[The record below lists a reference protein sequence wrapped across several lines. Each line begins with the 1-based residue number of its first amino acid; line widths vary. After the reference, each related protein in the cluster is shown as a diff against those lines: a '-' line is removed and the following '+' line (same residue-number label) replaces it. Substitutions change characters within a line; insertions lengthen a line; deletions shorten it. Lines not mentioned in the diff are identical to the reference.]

1 MPVTFLPGAVR
12 IEPVG
17 QVEADVDLPGSK
29 SLTNRYLACA
39 ALADGRTT
47 IERASLSDDAHAMV
61 RGLRALG
68 VDVEVDEA
76 RARLHVTGR
85 SGGFRVEQAELD
97 VGAAGTA
104 MRFLAALACVGCG
117 HYRLDG
123 SQRMRA
129 RPIGDLVDALRSL
142 GAKIECEEIEGYPPL
157 VVHADGLRG
166 GEVVL
171 ESPPSSQFISALLMA
186 APACRGDVLVDIRGA
201 CVSEPYIAMTL
212 EVMRELGVES
222 LVSDD
227 GRRFIVPAPQRYQAG
242 SYQVEPDASAATY
255 FWAAAAVTGGRVR
268 VRGLSRAS
276 RQGDVGFVDVLAQ
289 MGCQV
294 HTASDGLDVHG
305 PADGR
310 LRGVTVDLNGMPD
323 TAQTLAAIAL
333 FADGP
338 TRIENVANLRVK
350 ETDRIA
356 ALACELGKLGARV
369 DTRTD
374 GLTIYPPPAC
384 AAAEIETY
392 DDHRMAMSF
401 AVVGLRVPGLVIRH
415 PEVVT
420 KSFPGFFSR
429 WDALAT
435 AQR

>member
-1 MPVTFLPGAVR
+1 
-12 IEPVG
+12 
-17 QVEADVDLPGSK
+17 
-29 SLTNRYLACA
+29 
-39 ALADGRTT
+39 
-47 IERASLSDDAHAMV
+47 
-61 RGLRALG
+61 
-68 VDVEVDEA
+68 
-76 RARLHVTGR
+76 
-85 SGGFRVEQAELD
+85 
-97 VGAAGTA
+97 
-104 MRFLAALACVGCG
+104 
-117 HYRLDG
+117 
-123 SQRMRA
+123 
-129 RPIGDLVDALRSL
+129 
-142 GAKIECEEIEGYPPL
+142 
-157 VVHADGLRG
+157 
-166 GEVVL
+166 
-171 ESPPSSQFISALLMA
+171 
-186 APACRGDVLVDIRGA
+186 
-201 CVSEPYIAMTL
+201 
-212 EVMRELGVES
+212 
-222 LVSDD
+222 
-227 GRRFIVPAPQRYQAG
+227 
-242 SYQVEPDASAATY
+242 
-255 FWAAAAVTGGRVR
+255 
-268 VRGLSRAS
+268 S

-294 HTASDGLDVHG
+294 HAASDGLEVHG

-415 PEVVT
+415 PDVVT